1 MEVNIQESCQGSVG
15 FWNTH
20 VRLGGSTG
28 TGLTTSECLKLQVH
42 GMECSSAFLSVHITG
57 GASAYLENV
66 WLWNADHTLDN
77 DPNETQ
83 VDIFSGRGFLIEGT
97 NIWMVGTASEHH
109 LIYQY
114 RFCGAQNVYAGLIQ
128 TETPYFQP
136 YPSAP
141 YPFPRSLAFN
151 DPDVSSL
158 GSALA
163 LSIQDS
169 SCVLI
174 YGAGLYSFFR
184 AYTQRCLSD
193 STCQTQITQVTNSQP
208 VTIYSLSTIGSTY
221 QLVLDGQPT
230 INRALNVNGFAS
242 TVTAWSSNPLCR
254 HRPAL
259 PPGVAHIS

>member
-1 MEVNIQESCQGSVG
+1 MFS
-15 FWNTH
+15 
-20 VRLGGSTG
+20 RR
-28 TGLTTSECLKLQVH
+28 
-42 GMECSSAFLSVHITG
+42 LSV
-57 GASAYLENV
+57 A
-66 WLWNADHTLDN
+66 
-77 DPNETQ
+77 
-83 VDIFSGRGFLIEGT
+83 
-97 NIWMVGTASEHH
+97 
-109 LIYQY
+109 
-114 RFCGAQNVYAGLIQ
+114 
-128 TETPYFQP
+128 
-136 YPSAP
+136 AP
-141 YPFPRSLAFN
+141 YPFPRSLDFN

-193 STCQTQITQVTNSQP
+193 STCQTQIIQVTNSQP

-242 TVTAWSSNPLCR
+242 TVTAWSNDPLGPVSRKLVRR
-254 HRPAL
+254 HRHAL